1 MIRALKYPGTEM
13 ERRIIVPIH
22 RWPFI
27 TDNIAL
33 RRTPDSLLFA
43 LKSLFP
49 RCTLRFSYF
58 HSSKCFTG
66 DLSLSLFF
74 SLRRLTRLQTYCI
87 ISSKTHSTPFS
98 LSISTQPLCPLKL
111 LQYMQFTTIFPFSRP
126 LCP

>member
-13 ERRIIVPIH
+13 ERRIIVPVH

-66 DLSLSLFF
+66 DLSLSL
-74 SLRRLTRLQTYCI
+74 
-87 ISSKTHSTPFS
+87 S
-98 LSISTQPLCPLKL
+98 LSLFLSASFNA
-111 LQYMQFTTIFPFSRP
+111 FTDV
-126 LCP
+126 LYHLVENA